1 MVEGRFGRG
10 ARDVAD
16 QLQRL
21 LIGAEGVEAF
31 LIQVARHA
39 AGAVENSLSC
49 GLTVSATRSSE
60 LIGATS
66 DELATALD
74 TIQYDIDDGPCLT
87 SMRTGT
93 VVSVDDIAHDTRWP
107 AYSRRGRQAGAG
119 SSLSIPLTVDGGSV
133 GALNLYSRSPNVLTL
148 EDRRRATKFADQATG
163 AIALARRLAE
173 REARARHLEIALSS
187 RSTIDQAIGIIMGQT
202 GRDPG
207 EAFELLR
214 TQSQHTNR
222 KLRDVAAEI
231 VAHTSRRREA

>member
-1 MVEGRFGRG
+1 MP
-10 ARDVAD
+10 RDVAD

-21 LIGAEGVEAF
+21 LIGADGVEAF
-31 LIQVARHA
+31 LAQVAQHA
-39 AGAVENSLSC
+39 AGAVENALSC
-49 GLTVSATRSSE
+49 GLTVGATRSSE

-66 DELATALD
+66 DKLAAALD
-74 TIQYDIDDGPCLT
+74 EIQYDVDNGPCLT
-87 SMRTGT
+87 CLRTVT
-93 VVSVDDIAHDTRWP
+93 VVAVDDIAHDQRWP
-107 AYSRRGRQAGAG
+107 AFSRRGRQAGAG
-119 SSLSIPLTVDGGSV
+119 SSLSIPLTIDGGSV
-133 GALNLYSRSPNVLTL
+133 GALNLYSRSPYALTE
-148 EDRRRATKFADQATG
+148 EDRRRAMKFADQATG

-207 EAFELLR
+207 AAFELLR

-231 VAHTSRRREA
+231 VAHTSRHRRA